1 MKAFTLTLAAA
12 ILSTTAAVA
21 STSLADF
28 DTNGDGFVSQSEIE
42 TVFPDFTRSDF
53 RTVDNNSDNRI
64 SAVELQNPDIRAVI
78 GRYEASGRMVEGLA
92 ALDTDG
98 NGFAS
103 FDELAVAYPNLSA
116 TDYRLIDTNR
126 DNRVSF
132 SELYTLDAQVALARG
147 AATPTTIAD
156 LAAIDADGDGFADFG
171 ELQAAFP
178 GLSASDFRALDLNGD
193 NRLGAT
199 ELYTLDT
206 GVVLGR
212 SGS

>member
-1 MKAFTLTLAAA
+1 MTRFTLTLAAT
-12 ILSTTAAVA
+12 ILTTTAAVA
-21 STSLADF
+21 STSVADF
-28 DTNGDGFVSQSEIE
+28 DVDGDGFVTLSEIE

-53 RTVDNNSDNRI
+53 RSVDNNRDNRI
-64 SAVELQNPDIRAVI
+64 SAVELQNPGVRAVI
-78 GRYEASGRMVEGLA
+78 GRYESTGSSFKALA

-103 FDELAVAYPNLSA
+103 LDELAVAYPNLSA
-116 TDYRLIDTNR
+116 TDYRRIDVNR

-132 SELYTLDAQVALARG
+132 PELYTTEAQIALARG
-147 AATPTTIAD
+147 AAAPEAFVD
-156 LAAIDADGDGFADFG
+156 LAAVDADGDGFVDFG

-193 NRLGAT
+193 NRMGAT
-199 ELYTLDT
+199 ELYSLDSA
-206 GVVLGR
+206 VVLGR

>member
-1 MKAFTLTLAAA
+1 MKRFTLTFAAA

-21 STSLADF
+21 STSVADF
-28 DTNGDGFVSQSEIE
+28 DTDGDGFVTLSEIE

-53 RTVDNNSDNRI
+53 RSVDNNSDNRI
-64 SAVELQNPDIRAVI
+64 SAVELQNPGVRAVI
-78 GRYEASGRMVEGLA
+78 GRYDATGGTFQGLA
-92 ALDTDG
+92 SIDTDG

-116 TDYRLIDTNR
+116 NDYRRIDTNR
-126 DNRVSF
+126 DNRVNAP
-132 SELYTLDAQVALARG
+132 ELYTLEAQSALARG
-147 AATPTTIAD
+147 ATTPEAFVD
-156 LAAIDADGDGFADFG
+156 LTAVDANGDGFVDFG

-193 NRLGAT
+193 NRMGAT
-199 ELYTLDT
+199 ELYSLDSA
-206 GVVLGR
+206 VVLGR

>member
-1 MKAFTLTLAAA
+1 MKGFTLTLAAA

-21 STSLADF
+21 STSVADF
-28 DTNGDGFVSQSEIE
+28 DTNGDGFVTLSEIE
-42 TVFPDFTRSDF
+42 TVFPEFTKSDF

-64 SAVELQNPDIRAVI
+64 SAVELQNPDVRAVI
-78 GRYEASGRMVEGLA
+78 GRYEVSGSTFEGLA

-116 TDYRLIDTNR
+116 ADYRLIDTNR

-132 SELYTLDAQVALARG
+132 PELYTLEAQDALAR
-147 AATPTTIAD
+147 AAAAPEAIVD
-156 LAAIDADGDGFADFG
+156 LATVDANGDGFVGFG

-178 GLSASDFRALDLNGD
+178 GLSVSDFRALDLNGD
-193 NRLGAT
+193 NRMGAT

>member
-1 MKAFTLTLAAA
+1 MKRFTLTLAAA

-21 STSLADF
+21 STSVADF
-28 DTNGDGFVSQSEIE
+28 DANGDGFVTLSEIE
-42 TVFPDFTRSDF
+42 TVFPDFSRSDF
-53 RTVDNNSDNRI
+53 RTVDNNRDNRI
-64 SAVELQNPDIRAVI
+64 SAVELQNPDVRAVI
-78 GRYEASGRMVEGLA
+78 GRYEASSRMVEGLA

-132 SELYTLDAQVALARG
+132 PEFYTLEAQVALSRS
-147 AATPTTIAD
+147 AAAPEAIVD
-156 LAAIDADGDGFADFG
+156 LASVDADGDGFVGFG

-178 GLSASDFRALDLNGD
+178 GLSANDFRALDINRD

-206 GVVLGR
+206 SVVLGR